1 MLRFTFLALISLFAG
16 ALLGQDADRVLGVW
30 INADSSQV
38 IQVERRGEVYEG
50 KLIELKGESNKL
62 LLDIENP
69 DLEKR
74 NRNLVGADIWL
85 QFVYDVDKDY
95 WREGKIYNFKNGN
108 TYNGKI
114 RVVGDELILTG
125 HYGFFFFLSKNQE
138 WLRVK

>member
-69 DLEKR
+69 DMEKR

-85 QFVYDVDKDY
+85 QFVYDVDKDF

>member
-1 MLRFTFLALISLFAG
+1 MLRFTFLIIISLFAG
-16 ALLGQDADRVLGVW
+16 ALLGQDADRVLGAW
-30 INADSSQV
+30 INTDSSQV
-38 IQVERRGEVYEG
+38 IQVERRGEVYAG

-62 LLDIENP
+62 LQDVENP
-69 DLEKR
+69 DMEKW

-95 WREGKIYNFKNGN
+95 WKEGKIYNFKNGN

-114 RVVGDELILTG
+114 RVVGDELTLTG